1 MLNNK
6 KSKIVGSKLLTKVI
20 DLIQVRLMDLGDV
33 TYDIKRELSPTE
45 AYSKD
50 GGFLDA
56 FFEWFFHSKPT
67 QEYLTVILYDRNNCQ
82 KCVWT
87 SINMDVVLR
96 LASNDNEFVVK
107 EFIDPTV
114 LKLRH
119 AFEAL
124 K

>member
-6 KSKIVGSKLLTKVI
+6 KSKIVGSKLLTKVT

-33 TYDIKRELSPTE
+33 TYDIKRELRPTE

-50 GGFLDA
+50 GGF
-56 FFEWFFHSKPT
+56 FEWFFR
-67 QEYLTVILYDRNNCQ
+67 QEPAEEHLIIILYDRDNCQ

-87 SINMDVVLR
+87 SIDMDVVAR
-96 LASNDNEFVVK
+96 LASNDIEFAVK
-107 EFIDPTV
+107 EFVDPTA